1 MLTGPSVDALAAMQ
15 GVPTPDPDYLLV
27 NFPDATKIGLAAAL
41 GLLMG
46 IEREWSQKPAGLRT
60 FTIISTLGAATV
72 VTGVSALVVIG
83 GLLVVI
89 QGSIF
94 AAGGLFGDD
103 DAYLL
108 TTSVSMV
115 LAYVIGVLAAK
126 GFYFESVLA
135 AVVTTLLL
143 VLRRE
148 LHGFAHNL
156 ERAEIRSA
164 VEFAVIAF
172 VIYPLLPSQSVDP
185 WDAVDPQTVWLLI
198 MVISVIGF
206 VNYLVVARYG
216 AKGIAITS
224 FFGGLVNSAAVIGEI
239 VSRTR
244 SRAGV
249 ADVAVGAVLLANAAM
264 AVRDLFIVVA
274 FVPELALDVG
284 APLVTIVVVGI
295 VTSYVASDWDLD
307 LEIEFESPFNLRTAL
322 KFGGLFLA
330 VLVVSA
336 TAKSLYGT
344 SGFLVSSFFGG
355 MVSSGAVTTSV
366 VLLVQSGGLSPEVA
380 AGGIIAAVSG
390 SIFVKLGL
398 VVSMDR
404 SIARPVT
411 VATSVLLLAGV
422 ASTALTVLFIA

>member
-1 MLTGPSVDALAAMQ
+1 MTGPTPALAA
-15 GVPTPDPDYLLV
+15 VEVSLTPESL
-27 NFPDATKIGLAAAL
+27 LAAYPNVMKIVFATAL
-41 GLLMG
+41 GLLLG
-46 IEREWSQKPAGLRT
+46 VEREWSEKPAGLRT
-60 FTIISTLGAATV
+60 FTIITTVATVLTIVEEPPLLVLGA
-72 VTGVSALVVIG
+72 GLVVLQG
-83 GLLVVI
+83 GVFAVRGLLE
-89 QGSIF
+89 GEENF
-94 AAGGLFGDD
+94 
-103 DAYLL
+103 LL
-108 TTSVSMV
+108 TTASSMV
-115 LAYVIGVLAAK
+115 LAYGVGVLVGK
-126 GFYFESVLA
+126 GMFQV
-135 AVVTTLLL
+135 AVVVTIFASLVL

-148 LHGFAHNL
+148 LHGFARGLAKDEIQSAL
-156 ERAEIRSA
+156 E
-164 VEFAVIAF
+164 FGLLAF
-172 VIYPLLPSQSVDP
+172 VVFPLLPDRSFGPAGAINPRS
-185 WDAVDPQTVWLLI
+185 VWLL
-198 MVISVIGF
+198 VVAVSAIGF
-206 VNYLVVARYG
+206 VNYLVVQRYG